1 MLFLPRFVTGQCQ
14 YIAFGLTLWLSIT
27 GCRAMFGSTSEVK
40 VVNGV
45 LAQSSDAVARSTV
58 GLIWS
63 KNNNG
68 SNGCSGTL
76 VGKRVVLT
84 AAHCFTA
91 VGPVEQLQVTFG
103 LQRGGAAT
111 TLIAAKSYHTF
122 EMPLDRGNDHEN
134 LKNDPDRDDV
144 AVVILAADA
153 PESYHSVPIAAN
165 TAAIGVG
172 STITIAGF
180 GLTGADNLDS
190 GTLRRADVVLSS
202 IDKDDRSL
210 HFSEDADRITYK
222 GMCFGDSGGPAYL
235 VKDGQM
241 LLIGVAR
248 STDLT
253 CRERSIYTDIRPFSS
268 WVNERVAAALYKDGT
283 D

>member
-1 MLFLPRFVTGQCQ
+1 MLNLSRFVHRQCQ
-14 YIAFGLTLWLSIT
+14 YIACGIVLLLSIT
-27 GCRAMFGSTSEVK
+27 GCRAMFGITSDVK

-45 LAQSSDAVARSTV
+45 LAQSNDAVARSTV
-58 GLIWS
+58 GLTWS

-76 VGKRVVLT
+76 VGRRAVLT

-91 VGPVEQLQVTFG
+91 VGPVDQLQVTFG
-103 LQRGGAAT
+103 LQRASPST
-111 TLIAAKSYHTF
+111 ILIAAKSYHIY
-122 EMPLDRGNDHEN
+122 EGPPDSGNGNAKVDS
-134 LKNDPDRDDV
+134 DRDDV

-153 PESYHSVPIAAN
+153 PENYHSVPIAAD
-165 TAAIGVG
+165 TAAIEAGNVM
-172 STITIAGF
+172 TIAGF

-202 IDKDDRSL
+202 VDKEDRSL
-210 HFSEDADRITYK
+210 HFFEDADRITYK

-235 VKDGQM
+235 IKDGQM

-253 CRERSIYTDIRPFSS
+253 CRERSIYTDVRPFFP
-268 WVNERVAAALYKDGT
+268 WVNKRVAASL
-283 D
+283 